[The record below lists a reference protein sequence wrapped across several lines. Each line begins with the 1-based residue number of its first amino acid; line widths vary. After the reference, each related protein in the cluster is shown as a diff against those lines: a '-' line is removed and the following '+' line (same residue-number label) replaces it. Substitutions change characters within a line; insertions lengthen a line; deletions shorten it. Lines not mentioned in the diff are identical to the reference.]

1 MYLAWDPTLIWI
13 FSYDNSIQAI
23 VVRLCDFSLKTTHP
37 WFQRAFYPSLIF
49 YKLKKESTTSSSN
62 KGAKTLYRN
71 YLHCIENFCAI
82 LSKWII
88 STKILKF
95 TRKYCQKYWNET
107 DDEILP
113 VFPQFLWTLKFIFS
127 VSHGKLYLVLSQ
139 TTVLENVKRTVTYFI
154 VHIARILGS
163 KPCK

>member
-88 STKILKF
+88 STKQHQNFKVHV
-95 TRKYCQKYWNET
+95 K
-107 DDEILP
+107 
-113 VFPQFLWTLKFIFS
+113 
-127 VSHGKLYLVLSQ
+127 VLSK
-139 TTVLENVKRTVTYFI
+139 VLKWNWWWNFTCVSAISLNFEIYFLSFTWEIVFGVISDNCFRKCKKDCNILYCTYSENFRQ
-154 VHIARILGS
+154 
-163 KPCK
+163 